1 MNSHVL
7 KEGALLLGVML
18 WALTAN
24 LATAQAYPSKPIRL
38 IAPFPPGGSS
48 DTLARILGQK
58 LTDAWG
64 QRLVVDNRP
73 GAGGSLGTGIAAA
86 AAPDGYTLVV
96 GSVAPIVL
104 NPLFYK
110 TPYQSLRDLAPISII
125 ASAPQ
130 LIVVNAALP
139 VKSIRD
145 LIALAKAKPGTINYG
160 SSGTGTL
167 PHLGG
172 EMFST
177 ITGTKIIQIQYK
189 GSAPALLDL
198 IAGQVQVVFADMP
211 VALPHVK
218 SGRLRAIAAA
228 GSKPFPLT
236 PDLPTAIEAGLPG
249 FALDNWWGLL
259 TLKAVPA
266 NIVNKLNA
274 EIRKS
279 LKQPD
284 VLERYTALGIES
296 VTSTPQEFTDIIK
309 SDLAK
314 YLKVIKDAKIQLPQ

>member
-1 MNSHVL
+1 MNRHDL
-7 KEGALLLGVML
+7 KGCALLFGTLIC
-18 WALTAN
+18 ALTAN
-24 LATAQAYPSKPIRL
+24 LAAAQAWPSKPIRL
-38 IAPFPPGGSS
+38 IAPYPPGGSS
-48 DTLARILGQK
+48 DLLARILGQK
-58 LTDAWG
+58 LSDAWG
-64 QRLVVDNRP
+64 QRVVVDNRP
-73 GAGGSLGTGIAAA
+73 GAGGSLGTGIAASA
-86 AAPDGYTLVV
+86 AADGYTMVV

-110 TPYQSLRDLAPISII
+110 TPYQSLRDFTPVSII

-130 LIVVNAALP
+130 LVVVNPSLP
-139 VKSIRD
+139 VKSIND

-172 EMFST
+172 EMFGSMT
-177 ITGTKIIQIQYK
+177 NTKLTQVQYK
-189 GSAPALLDL
+189 GSPPALLDL

-218 SGRLRAIAAA
+218 SGKLRAIAVA
-228 GSKPFPLT
+228 GEKPFPLT
-236 PDLPTAIEAGLPG
+236 PNLPTAIAAGLPG

-266 NIVNKLNA
+266 NIVTKLNA

-279 LKQPD
+279 LQQPD
-284 VLERYTALGIES
+284 VIERYTALGIES
-296 VTSTPQEFTDIIK
+296 VTSTPQEFTNVIK
-309 SDLAK
+309 ANLAK
-314 YLKVIKDAKIQLPQ
+314 YLKVIKDAKIPLQQ

>member
-1 MNSHVL
+1 MKSHFL
-7 KEGALLLGVML
+7 NKGALLLGAL
-18 WALTAN
+18 LCALTTS
-24 LATAQAYPSKPIRL
+24 LATAQAWPTKPIRL
-38 IAPFPPGGSS
+38 IAPYPPGGSS
-48 DTLARILGQK
+48 DLLARILGQK

-64 QRLVVDNRP
+64 QRVVIDNRP
-73 GAGGSLGTGIAAA
+73 GAGGSLGTGIAAL
-86 AAPDGYTLVV
+86 AAPDGYTMVV

-110 TPYQSLRDLAPISII
+110 TPYQSLRDFTPVSII

-130 LIVVNAALP
+130 LIVVNPSLP

-172 EMFST
+172 EMFGAM
-177 ITGTKIIQIQYK
+177 TGTKLTQVQYK
-189 GSAPALLDL
+189 GSPPALLDL

-218 SGRLRAIAAA
+218 SGKLRAIAVA
-228 GSKPFPLT
+228 GEKPFSLT
-236 PDLPTAIEAGLPG
+236 PGLPTAIEAGLPG

-259 TLKAVPA
+259 TLKAVPT

-284 VLERYTALGIES
+284 VLARYTALGIES
-296 VTSTPQEFTDIIK
+296 VTSTPQEFTNVIK

-314 YLKVIKDAKIQLPQ
+314 YLKVIKDAKIPLQQ

>member
-1 MNSHVL
+1 MKSHFL
-7 KEGALLLGVML
+7 NKGALLLGAL
-18 WALTAN
+18 FCALTTS
-24 LATAQAYPSKPIRL
+24 LATAQAWPTKPIRL
-38 IAPFPPGGSS
+38 IAPYPPGGSS
-48 DTLARILGQK
+48 DLLARILGQK

-64 QRLVVDNRP
+64 QRVVIDNRP
-73 GAGGSLGTGIAAA
+73 GAGGSLGTGIAAL
-86 AAPDGYTLVV
+86 AAPDGYTMVV

-110 TPYQSLRDLAPISII
+110 TPYQSLRDFTPVSII

-130 LIVVNAALP
+130 LIVVNPSLP

-172 EMFST
+172 EMFGAM
-177 ITGTKIIQIQYK
+177 TGAKLTQVQYK
-189 GSAPALLDL
+189 GSPPALLDL

-218 SGRLRAIAAA
+218 SGKLRAIAVA
-228 GSKPFPLT
+228 GEKPFSLT
-236 PDLPTAIEAGLPG
+236 PGLPTAIEAGLPG

-259 TLKAVPA
+259 TLKAVPT

-274 EIRKS
+274 EIRRS

-284 VLERYTALGIES
+284 VLARYTALGIES
-296 VTSTPQEFTDIIK
+296 VTSTPQEFTNVIK

-314 YLKVIKDAKIQLPQ
+314 YLKVIKDAKIPLQQ